1 MMRLALEE
9 RLAPL
14 LIDPLSDAVP
24 AALHILDLCDRLG
37 LSPNLWQ
44 AQTLFARICQR
55 HLQSLLSQRAHEE
68 VIAQQ
73 VSLLRR
79 LGERLGF
86 YAVEGIP
93 LDEWEREEGL

>member
-1 MMRLALEE
+1 
-9 RLAPL
+9 
-14 LIDPLSDAVP
+14 
-24 AALHILDLCDRLG
+24 
-37 LSPNLWQ
+37 
-44 AQTLFARICQR
+44 
-55 HLQSLLSQRAHEE
+55 LLSQRAHEE